1 MIRSVFRARYD
12 WVCGR
17 HSGIPACC
25 RVWFIAADLAP
36 RRLRRVYWKLPATEA
51 WDYIP
56 CPRCLAT
63 GRGKDFALRECECD
77 GLRNGPLK

>member
-1 MIRSVFRARYD
+1 LRYARYD
-12 WVCGR
+12 WVCGK

-25 RVWFIAADLAP
+25 RVWFIGAQALPFAVK
-36 RRLRRVYWKLPATEA
+36 RVYWRFALARDRY
-51 WDYIP
+51 DYVP

-63 GRGKDFALRECECD
+63 GRGVDIVLRECECD